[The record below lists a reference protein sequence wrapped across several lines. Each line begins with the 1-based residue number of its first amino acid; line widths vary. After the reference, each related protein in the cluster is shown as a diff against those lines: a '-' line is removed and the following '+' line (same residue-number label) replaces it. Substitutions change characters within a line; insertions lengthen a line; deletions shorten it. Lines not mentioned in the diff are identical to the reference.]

1 MGCHACLQGIFL
13 TQGLTQS
20 LLRLLYWQV
29 GSLLLAPPGK
39 PHCPM
44 SSMSNVEIVHI
55 QCLLGCGRPFITWP
69 LVSSPAFT
77 LSHSLIF
84 QPKYV
89 FKSFPELV
97 SDLQTWAHAVPEIW
111 TTFDNSYFPSGLHLD
126 IISLATSPHPS
137 GDTGSLLGA
146 PLTFT
151 VSLCVAIPCL
161 LVCLSCQ

>member
-1 MGCHACLQGIFL
+1 MPASRGSSRPRDWTSLSMISILAD
-13 TQGLTQS
+13 GLFTTRSTWEAS
-20 LLRLLYWQV
+20 L
-29 GSLLLAPPGK
+29 
-39 PHCPM
+39 
-44 SSMSNVEIVHI
+44 SSMSERSVFLAVGGPSLPGLWFP
-55 QCLLGCGRPFITWP
+55 LLP
-69 LVSSPAFT
+69 SPSPT
-77 LSHSLIF
+77 LIF

-146 PLTFT
+146 PLAFT
-151 VSLCVAIPCL
+151 ASLCVAIPCL